1 MNIITIDRDYIIG
14 ELNRLPPQ
22 SRKRAG
28 LHHVLRYINRLAL
41 EEDRVRATLAPW
53 ATQFPIWCQDA
64 AFLYDTPAMQQI
76 AREDPEQADRIS
88 GSW

>member
-1 MNIITIDRDYIIG
+1 MNVITIDRDYIIG

-53 ATQFPIWCQDA
+53 ATQFPIWCQDPN
-64 AFLYDTPAMQQI
+64 FLFSTPALQQI
-76 AREDPEQADRIS
+76 ESEDKEQAERMAES
-88 GSW
+88 F